1 MIELLFMLHNT
12 DIPEYNVPKVYQQ
25 YERCVAKRESEFTP
39 TAVNPTGKY
48 RGMYQFDKALA
59 RGTTWHITD
68 WLRTW
73 HPKPRKYAAWLRNT
87 PMNHWPEEVQTAAFV
102 AVLDGHDKDIRWY
115 GKDHFAGGRWSC

>member
-12 DIPEYNVPKVYQQ
+12 DIPEYNVPKVYER

-73 HPKPRKYAAWLRNT
+73 HPKPKKYAAWLRGT